1 LDLRKRRLKT
11 KKLLIALLSFLMVS
25 GIAMTTVSAVWT
37 PSLPAGT
44 VTLQITNQ
52 TPWTFPWM
60 VALSG
65 VGAGFDVSDGTYTG
79 WCVDTEHSID
89 RTQTYDVNLFSSYSP
104 PSEVASVDWNRIN
117 YVLNNKDAGTA
128 DDIQAVLWYIVGGT
142 WITDAAWGYSHTTEA
157 DAILADAMANGGSY
171 EPDEGDILAVICLPV
186 GSEEE
191 RAQMLVI
198 ELMVPPLESGYT
210 PGFWKHNIGV
220 CLGYSPGH
228 FSAFN
233 DGTKLTCELLQG
245 YATTVGVS
253 LEDAYAALNSKGN
266 KNGEAAIRADMANAF
281 NAAAGYGPFV
291 D

>member
-1 LDLRKRRLKT
+1 MKT
-11 KKLLIALLSFLMVS
+11 KKLVIAVLSLLMLS
-25 GIAMTTVSAVWT
+25 GILMTTVSAVWT

-44 VTLQITNQ
+44 VTLQITNT

-79 WCVDTEHSID
+79 WCVDTEHGID
-89 RTQTYDVNLFSSYSP
+89 RTLTYDVNLYSSYSP

-117 YVLNNKDAGTA
+117 YVLNHKDAGTA
-128 DDIQAVLWYIVGGT
+128 DDIQAVLWYIVSGT

-157 DAILADAMANGGSY
+157 DAILAGAMANGGSY
-171 EPDEGDILAVICLPV
+171 EPDEGDILSIICLPV
-186 GSEEE
+186 DPDGTGPEE

-198 ELMVPPLESGYT
+198 EIMVPPLESGYT

-233 DGTKLTCELLQG
+233 DGTKLSCALLNS
-245 YATTVGVS
+245 YAATVGVS
-253 LEDAYAALNSKGN
+253 LGDAYAALTTKGN

-281 NAAAGYGPFV
+281 NAAAGYGPFN